1 MINITTVDSFTKTP
15 FQGNPAAVCI
25 LTDENFSDKTMQLI
39 AREMN
44 LSETAFAK
52 QSTEKPNQFHLR
64 WFTPSVEVPLCGHAT
79 LATAHVLFEKFEK
92 LLQGNEE
99 ILFTT
104 NVSGVLKV
112 KRSKNGSLQM
122 DFPQASPVKVD
133 LKKEVLE
140 QVSKLM
146 NFDLDS
152 VEEVY
157 ACGTTRKLLIRVNSK
172 DQIKKLSPDFQ
183 SLVKVNFELEQT
195 IKGVIVTTKDD
206 GEYDFISRY
215 FAPWVAIPEDP
226 VTGSAHTVLG
236 PYWSKKLNKNVM
248 NGFQA
253 SERGGSMRMSLEE
266 NNRIILEGD
275 AVTVMSGS
283 LYINKN

>member
-25 LTDENFSDKTMQLI
+25 LTDEIFSDKTMQLI

-52 QSTEKPNQFHLR
+52 QSKDKKNEFHLR

-79 LATAHVLFEKFEK
+79 LATAHVLFENYEK
-92 LLQGNEE
+92 LLGGNEE
-99 ILFTT
+99 IHFTT

-112 KRSKNGSLQM
+112 KRSKNGGLQM
-122 DFPQASPVKVD
+122 DFPQASPVKVE

-140 QVSKLM
+140 QLSKLM
-146 NFDLDS
+146 NFDFDS

-157 ACGTTRKLLIRVNSK
+157 ACGTTRKLLIRVNSI

-183 SLVKVNFELEQT
+183 SLVKVNFGIEQT
-195 IKGVIVTTKDD
+195 IKGIIVTTKGH

-215 FAPWVAIPEDP
+215 FAPWVSIPEDP

-236 PYWSKKLNKNVM
+236 PYWSQKLNKKQM

-253 SERGGSMRMSLEE
+253 SERGGSMIVELID
-266 NNRIILEGD
+266 NNRIILEGN
-275 AVTVMSGS
+275 AVTVMSGN
-283 LYINKN
+283 LYVHKE